1 MKAQLTCETVCWSMG
16 KAPTPNVVVSYHSF
30 AQLLRNESELRIPT
44 TYIPSTAFPGPDVA
58 TLFFQFSQTFK
69 SPLTPPV
76 HNSCPIH
83 HQILLILSSTYIQNR
98 RVSLHLSCSH
108 LGPWPPSSLDWIA
121 VNTSY
126 VVFGFHPGLLAYCS
140 QHKCTAILLK

>member
-1 MKAQLTCETVCWSMG
+1 MVERKLRAGGGVKAQLTCETVCWSMG

-76 HNSCPIH
+76 HSSCPIH
-83 HQILLILSSTYIQNR
+83 HQILLILQHTSKIEEFLSTFPAPTL
-98 RVSLHLSCSH
+98 VLGHHHL
-108 LGPWPPSSLDWIA
+108 L
-121 VNTSY
+121 T
-126 VVFGFHPGLLAYCS
+126 GLL
-140 QHKCTAILLK
+140 